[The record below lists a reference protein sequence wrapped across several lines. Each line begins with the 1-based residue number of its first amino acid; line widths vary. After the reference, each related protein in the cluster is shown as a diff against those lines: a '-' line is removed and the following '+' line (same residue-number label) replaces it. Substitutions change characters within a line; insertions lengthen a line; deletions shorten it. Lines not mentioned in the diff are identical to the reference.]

1 MTTTT
6 LAVLV
11 PLLPF
16 LGAVAGLLLGRTRPR
31 LRTPPRR
38 PAARSPPSALAVVVA
53 VRQGGDQA
61 VDAATELTPTGSVP
75 IELALHIDGFAAL
88 VAVLVGLVATCV
100 QIYSTGY
107 LRDDPRYPSYAA
119 LVSLF
124 TSAML
129 LVVYSGDLMVLL
141 VGWEIMGICSYFL
154 VGHYW
159 ETPEARAASLKAFL
173 VTKLGD
179 VPFLIGLFALAAD
192 AGSFRITSILG
203 TVASGGL
210 DHPTLIALLLLAG
223 VAGKSA
229 QFPLHTWLP
238 DAMAGPTP
246 VSALIHAATMVAAG
260 VYFVARLLPVF
271 AASAAALVVLAVM
284 AAVTMVGSA
293 LAALAQD
300 DIKRV
305 LAYSTIGQLG
315 YMTGALAVG
324 DRGAAVFHLLSHGA
338 FKALLFLGGGRDHPR
353 RRHQL
358 AGRHVPDE
366 RPARPRPRRLLDDDR
381 GAPRARRDPALQRLL
396 LQGGRPRRRRA
407 RRHRPRRGH
416 PRRRRL
422 DRPRRRPGHRP
433 AHRRL
438 RDPPVAARL
447 PRPGSRGPRPR
458 QAAHRHER
466 RAVGARRPLARLR
479 PRHRPRCPTGSTDAT
494 STPTLTTSV
503 LGTGVALVGGLVTY
517 GAWRHTTAMAAR
529 VPLGAVAAHPDGD
542 AGLVEAEAIASH
554 APAYGD
560 MASAPDPADPGRLLL
575 GPLHRHAAVG
585 FHLDAVYAALFVRP
599 VQAAATLVRFL
610 DREVVDTYVRGA
622 GAAPRWLGAAVRRAQ
637 TGNVQTYLERAAR
650 RLRRPGGRRRPRR
663 HRGSVSR
670 RDRYQRVR
678 DAVPSRVHRRRPA
691 PRRRRRSAAGPARAD
706 GEAPE
711 QAVLRHGVTV
721 TGAVLIAA
729 IVLALGFDH
738 DHPSR
743 MQATTDISWIPALD
757 VRIHLGID
765 GISLPLLVLTALLTF
780 LCALYRYFKMPTGP
794 SPKAFVALAPRPRVR
809 HPRHLRRPRPA
820 AVLPRLRDGAHPDVL
835 PHRPLGR

>member
-16 LGAVAGLLLGRTRPR
+16 LGAAAGLLLGRTTPGFVRP
-31 LRTPPRR
+31 LAVLPTLT
-38 PAARSPPSALAVVVA
+38 AFALAILVA
-53 VRQGGDQA
+53 VRQGGGRSI
-61 VDAATELTPTGSVP
+61 DAATELTPTGSVP

-159 ETPEARAASLKAFL
+159 ETPEARAASIKAFL

-179 VPFLIGLFALAAD
+179 VPFLIGIFALAMD
-192 AGSFRITSILG
+192 AGSFRITTVLG
-203 TVASGGL
+203 AVASGGL

-260 VYFVARLLPVF
+260 VYFIARLLPVF
-271 AASAAALVVLAVM
+271 AASSAALLVMAVM
-284 AAVTMVGSA
+284 AAVTMLGSG

-338 FKALLFLGGGRDHPR
+338 FKALLFLAAGVIIHAAGTNSLAATSRMKGLRDRVPDAYWTMTVALLALAAIPPFSGFFTKEAVLGAAEHVATGHAEGIPGAAGWIVLVTGLLTALLTGAYAMRLWLRAFHGRGADAPDHGKQPLAMNAVLWLLAVPSLAFGLAAGPLSDWFDGRD
-353 RRHQL
+353 L
-358 AGRHVPDE
+358 
-366 RPARPRPRRLLDDDR
+366 
-381 GAPRARRDPALQRLL
+381 
-396 LQGGRPRRRRA
+396 
-407 RRHRPRRGH
+407 
-416 PRRRRL
+416 
-422 DRPRRRPGHRP
+422 
-433 AHRRL
+433 
-438 RDPPVAARL
+438 
-447 PRPGSRGPRPR
+447 
-458 QAAHRHER
+458 
-466 RAVGARRPLARLR
+466 
-479 PRHRPRCPTGSTDAT
+479 
-494 STPTLTTSV
+494 TPTLTTSV
-503 LGTGVALVGGLVTY
+503 LGTGLALVGGLVTY
-517 GAWRHTTAMAAR
+517 GAWKHTTALAAR
-529 VPLGAVAAHPDGD
+529 VPMGAVAAHPEGD
-542 AGLVEAEAIASH
+542 AAHVEAEAIASH

-560 MASAPDPADPGRLLL
+560 VAAAPDPADPGRLLL

-585 FHLDAVYAALFVRP
+585 FHLDALYTTLFVRP
-599 VQAAATLVRFL
+599 VQAGASLVRFL
-610 DREVVDTYVRGA
+610 DREVVETYVHGA
-622 GAAPRWLGAAVRRAQ
+622 GAVPRLLGAAVRRAQ
-637 TGNVQTYLERAAR
+637 TGNVQTY
-650 RLRRPGGRRRPRR
+650 
-663 HRGSVSR
+663 VSALLAGT
-670 RDRYQRVR
+670 VVLTV
-678 DAVPSRVHRRRPA
+678 AV
-691 PRRRRRSAAGPARAD
+691 
-706 GEAPE
+706 
-711 QAVLRHGVTV
+711 VLVA
-721 TGAVLIAA
+721 TGA
-729 IVLALGFDH
+729 
-738 DHPSR
+738 
-743 MQATTDISWIPALD
+743 
-757 VRIHLGID
+757 
-765 GISLPLLVLTALLTF
+765 
-780 LCALYRYFKMPTGP
+780 
-794 SPKAFVALAPRPRVR
+794 
-809 HPRHLRRPRPA
+809 
-820 AVLPRLRDGAHPDVL
+820 
-835 PHRPLGR
+835 

>member
-16 LGAVAGLLLGRTRPR
+16 LGAGAGLALGRTAPGFVRP
-31 LRTPPRR
+31 LAVLPTL
-38 PAARSPPSALAVVVA
+38 AALALAVVVA
-53 VRQGGDQA
+53 VHQGGDEA

-75 IELALHIDGFAAL
+75 IELALYIDGFAAL
-88 VAVLVGLVATCV
+88 VAVLVAFVATCV

-141 VGWEIMGICSYFL
+141 VGWEVMGICSYFL

-179 VPFLIGLFALAAD
+179 VPFLIGLFALATD
-192 AGSFRITSILG
+192 AGSFRITRVLG
-203 TVASGGL
+203 AVANGGI

-271 AASAAALVVLAVM
+271 EASQAAMVVLAVM
-284 AAVTMVGSA
+284 AAVTMAGSA

-315 YMTGALAVG
+315 YMTGALAVA

-338 FKALLFLGGGRDHPR
+338 FKALLFLAAGVIIHATGTNSLAAMSRMSHLRDR
-353 RRHQL
+353 
-358 AGRHVPDE
+358 VPDAYWTMTVALLALAAIPPFSGFFSKE
-366 RPARPRPRRLLDDDR
+366 SVLGAAEHVATGHTEDAPAAAGWIILVVGLLTALLTAAYAMRLW
-381 GAPRARRDPALQRLL
+381 LL
-396 LQGGRPRRRRA
+396 A
-407 RRHRPRRGH
+407 FRGH
-416 PRRRRL
+416 GAEAP
-422 DRPRRRPGHRP
+422 DHG
-433 AHRRL
+433 
-438 RDPPVAARL
+438 
-447 PRPGSRGPRPR
+447 R
-458 QAAHRHER
+458 Q
-466 RAVGARRPLARLR
+466 PLAMTVVLWVLAA
-479 PRHRPRCPTGSTDAT
+479 PSLALGGFAYQSFPGWFDGGDLG
-494 STPTLTTSV
+494 PTLTTSV
-503 LGTGVALVGGLVTY
+503 LGTGLALVGGLVTY
-517 GAWRHTTAMAAR
+517 AAWRHTTALAAK
-529 VPLGAVAAHPDGD
+529 VPMGAVAAHPEGD

-560 MASAPDPADPGRLLL
+560 VAQARDPADPGRLLL

-585 FHLDAVYAALFVRP
+585 FHVDAVYSALFVRP
-599 VQAAATLVRFL
+599 VRAGASLVRFL

-622 GAAPRWLGAAVRRAQ
+622 GALPRWLGAAVRRAQ
-637 TGNVQTYLERAAR
+637 TGNVQTY
-650 RLRRPGGRRRPRR
+650 
-663 HRGSVSR
+663 VSALLAGT
-670 RDRYQRVR
+670 VVLVV
-678 DAVPSRVHRRRPA
+678 AV
-691 PRRRRRSAAGPARAD
+691 
-706 GEAPE
+706 
-711 QAVLRHGVTV
+711 VLVA
-721 TGAVLIAA
+721 TGA
-729 IVLALGFDH
+729 
-738 DHPSR
+738 
-743 MQATTDISWIPALD
+743 
-757 VRIHLGID
+757 
-765 GISLPLLVLTALLTF
+765 
-780 LCALYRYFKMPTGP
+780 
-794 SPKAFVALAPRPRVR
+794 
-809 HPRHLRRPRPA
+809 
-820 AVLPRLRDGAHPDVL
+820 
-835 PHRPLGR
+835 

>member
-16 LGAVAGLLLGRTRPR
+16 LGAAAGLLLGRTVPGLVRP
-31 LRTPPRR
+31 
-38 PAARSPPSALAVVVA
+38 LAVLPTLTALLLAVLVA
-53 VRQGGDQA
+53 VRQGGGTGGGTA
-61 VDAATELTPTGSVP
+61 PLDAATELTPTGSVP

-88 VAVLVGLVATCV
+88 VAVLVGVVASCV

-107 LRDDPRYPSYAA
+107 LREDPRYPSYAA

-179 VPFLIGLFALAAD
+179 VPFLIGLFALAVD
-192 AGSFRITSILG
+192 TGSFRITTILA
-203 TVASGGL
+203 TVADGGL

-284 AAVTMVGSA
+284 AAVTMAGSA

-305 LAYSTIGQLG
+305 LAYSTVGQLG

-338 FKALLFLGGGRDHPR
+338 FKALLFLAAGVIIHAAGTNSLAAMSRMKGLRDRIPDAYWTMTVAL
-353 RRHQL
+353 L
-358 AGRHVPDE
+358 ALAAIPPFSGFFSKEAVLGAAEHTATGHAESAPTAAGWIVLV
-366 RPARPRPRRLLDDDR
+366 AGLLTALLTAAYATRLWLLAFHGR
-381 GAPRARRDPALQRLL
+381 GA
-396 LQGGRPRRRRA
+396 
-407 RRHRPRRGH
+407 
-416 PRRRRL
+416 
-422 DRPRRRPGHRP
+422 
-433 AHRRL
+433 
-438 RDPPVAARL
+438 
-447 PRPGSRGPRPR
+447 
-458 QAAHRHER
+458 QAPDHGKQPIAMTAVLWVLAVPSLAFGL
-466 RAVGARRPLARLR
+466 AVGVLPDWFDGHSL
-479 PRHRPRCPTGSTDAT
+479 
-494 STPTLTTSV
+494 TPTLTTSV
-503 LGTGVALVGGLVTY
+503 LGTGLALVGALVTY
-517 GAWRHTTAMAAR
+517 GAWRHTTALAAR
-529 VPLGAVAAHPDGD
+529 VPMGAVAASPDGD
-542 AGLVEAEAIASH
+542 GGLVEAEAIATH

-560 MASAPDPADPGRLLL
+560 VASAPDPADPGRLLL

-599 VQAAATLVRFL
+599 VQASARLVRFL
-610 DREVVDTYVRGA
+610 DREVVETYVRGA

-637 TGNVQTYLERAAR
+637 TGNVQTYL
-650 RLRRPGGRRRPRR
+650 
-663 HRGSVSR
+663 
-670 RDRYQRVR
+670 
-678 DAVPSRVHRRRPA
+678 
-691 PRRRRRSAAGPARAD
+691 SALLAG
-706 GEAPE
+706 
-711 QAVLRHGVTV
+711 TV
-721 TGAVLIAA
+721 
-729 IVLALGFDH
+729 VLA
-738 DHPSR
+738 
-743 MQATTDISWIPALD
+743 
-757 VRIHLGID
+757 V
-765 GISLPLLVLTALLTF
+765 
-780 LCALYRYFKMPTGP
+780 
-794 SPKAFVALAPRPRVR
+794 
-809 HPRHLRRPRPA
+809 A
-820 AVLPRLRDGAHPDVL
+820 AVLVATAGA
-835 PHRPLGR
+835 

>member
-16 LGAVAGLLLGRTRPR
+16 LGAATGLLLGRKAPGFVRP
-31 LRTPPRR
+31 LAVLPTLT
-38 PAARSPPSALAVVVA
+38 SAILAVVIA
-53 VRQGGDQA
+53 VRQGGGTGGG
-61 VDAATELTPTGSVP
+61 VRPLDAATELTPTGSVP
-75 IELALHIDGFAAL
+75 IELALHLDGFAIL
-88 VAVLVGLVATCV
+88 VAVLVGVVATCV

-107 LRDDPRYPSYAA
+107 LRDDPRYASYAA

-141 VGWEIMGICSYFL
+141 VGWEVMGICSYFL

-192 AGSFRITSILG
+192 AGSFRITKVLDA
-203 TVASGGL
+203 VVDGGL

-284 AAVTMVGSA
+284 AAVTMAGSA

-305 LAYSTIGQLG
+305 LAYSTVGQLG

-338 FKALLFLGGGRDHPR
+338 FKALLFLAAGVIIHAAGTNS
-353 RRHQL
+353 L
-358 AGRHVPDE
+358 AAMSRMKN
-366 RPARPRPRRLLDDDR
+366 L
-381 GAPRARRDPALQRLL
+381 
-396 LQGGRPRRRRA
+396 
-407 RRHRPRRGH
+407 RHRIPDAYWTMTVALLALAAIPPFSGFFSKEAVLGAAEHTATGH
-416 PRRRRL
+416 SEL
-422 DRPRRRPGHRP
+422 APG
-433 AHRRL
+433 AAGWIVL
-438 RDPPVAARL
+438 VAGLVTALLTAAYGARL
-447 PRPGSRGPRPR
+447 WLLAFRGSGTEAPDHGKQPI
-458 QAAHRHER
+458 AMN
-466 RAVGARRPLARLR
+466 AVLWVLAVPSLAFGLSVGVL
-479 PRHRPRCPTGSTDAT
+479 PDWFDGHSLN
-494 STPTLTTSV
+494 PTLTTSV
-503 LGTGVALVGGLVTY
+503 LSTGLALVGGLVTY

-529 VPLGAVAAHPDGD
+529 VPLGAVAAHPD
-542 AGLVEAEAIASH
+542 AEPAVSEAEAIATH
-554 APAYGD
+554 TPAYGSI
-560 MASAPDPADPGRLLL
+560 ASAPDPADPGLLLL

-585 FHLDAVYAALFVRP
+585 FRLDAVYAALFVRP
-599 VQAAATLVRFL
+599 IESMATLIRFL

-622 GAAPRWLGAAVRRAQ
+622 GTAPRWLGAVVRRAQ
-637 TGNVQTYLERAAR
+637 TGNVQTYLSALLA
-650 RLRRPGGRRRPRR
+650 
-663 HRGSVSR
+663 GSVLL
-670 RDRYQRVR
+670 
-678 DAVPSRVHRRRPA
+678 AV
-691 PRRRRRSAAGPARAD
+691 
-706 GEAPE
+706 
-711 QAVLRHGVTV
+711 
-721 TGAVLIAA
+721 
-729 IVLALGFDH
+729 
-738 DHPSR
+738 
-743 MQATTDISWIPALD
+743 
-757 VRIHLGID
+757 
-765 GISLPLLVLTALLTF
+765 
-780 LCALYRYFKMPTGP
+780 
-794 SPKAFVALAPRPRVR
+794 
-809 HPRHLRRPRPA
+809 A
-820 AVLPRLRDGAHPDVL
+820 AVLVAAGA
-835 PHRPLGR
+835 

>member
-16 LGAVAGLLLGRTRPR
+16 LGAAAGLLLGRTAPGFVRP
-31 LRTPPRR
+31 LAVLPTLT
-38 PAARSPPSALAVVVA
+38 ALALAVVVA
-53 VRQGGDQA
+53 VRQGGDRA

-75 IELALHIDGFAAL
+75 VELALHIDGFAAL

-179 VPFLIGLFALAAD
+179 VPFLIGLFALATD
-192 AGSFRITSILG
+192 AGSFRITKILG
-203 TVASGGL
+203 TVATGGL
-210 DHPTLIALLLLAG
+210 DHPTLVALLLLAG

-260 VYFVARLLPVF
+260 VYFIARLLPVF
-271 AASAAALVVLAVM
+271 AASSAALVVLAVM
-284 AAVTMVGSA
+284 AAVTMAGSA

-324 DRGAAVFHLLSHGA
+324 DRGAAVFHLLTHGA
-338 FKALLFLGGGRDHPR
+338 FKALLFLAAGVIIHAAGTNS
-353 RRHQL
+353 L
-358 AGRHVPDE
+358 AAMSRMGNLRARVPDAYWTMTVALLALAAIPPFSGFFSKE
-366 RPARPRPRRLLDDDR
+366 SVLGAAEHVSTGHVEGIPDAAGWIVLVAGLVSALLTAAYATRLWLLAFR
-381 GAPRARRDPALQRLL
+381 GKGAEAPDH
-396 LQGGRPRRRRA
+396 GRQ
-407 RRHRPRRGH
+407 
-416 PRRRRL
+416 
-422 DRPRRRPGHRP
+422 
-433 AHRRL
+433 
-438 RDPPVAARL
+438 PVAMTAVLWVLAVPSLALGGLAYGRL
-447 PRPGSRGPRPR
+447 PDWFDG
-458 QAAHRHER
+458 HD
-466 RAVGARRPLARLR
+466 L
-479 PRHRPRCPTGSTDAT
+479 
-494 STPTLTTSV
+494 TPTLTTSV

-517 GAWRHTTAMAAR
+517 GAWRHTTALAAR
-529 VPLGAVAAHPDGD
+529 VPLGAVAAHPDADG
-542 AGLVEAEAIASH
+542 GLVEAEAIATH
-554 APAYGD
+554 TAAYGD
-560 MASAPDPADPGRLLL
+560 MATAPDPADPGRLLL

-585 FHLDAVYAALFVRP
+585 FHLDALYTALFVRP
-599 VQAAATLVRFL
+599 VQAGATLVRFL

-622 GAAPRWLGAAVRRAQ
+622 SAVPRLLGAAVRRAQ
-637 TGNVQTYLERAAR
+637 TGNVQTY
-650 RLRRPGGRRRPRR
+650 
-663 HRGSVSR
+663 VS
-670 RDRYQRVR
+670 
-678 DAVPSRVHRRRPA
+678 ALL
-691 PRRRRRSAAGPARAD
+691 AGTVVLVV
-706 GEAPE
+706 
-711 QAVLRHGVTV
+711 AVLLVA
-721 TGAVLIAA
+721 TGA
-729 IVLALGFDH
+729 
-738 DHPSR
+738 
-743 MQATTDISWIPALD
+743 
-757 VRIHLGID
+757 
-765 GISLPLLVLTALLTF
+765 
-780 LCALYRYFKMPTGP
+780 
-794 SPKAFVALAPRPRVR
+794 
-809 HPRHLRRPRPA
+809 
-820 AVLPRLRDGAHPDVL
+820 
-835 PHRPLGR
+835 